1 MLPDLGEMAD
11 DATNAVD
18 DGDPG
23 AEDEHCAVAGLSKV
37 KKILNFCRRFDGDHA
52 PDELSCLIQNEA

>member
-1 MLPDLGEMAD
+1 MAD
-11 DATNAVD
+11 YVTNAVD